1 MERKSAN
8 AEAGF
13 TQAERV
19 KEPER
24 SREFESNT
32 VTLLAMPSKYNALPT
47 IPALHT
53 GPFIKVPVLPF
64 PEESATDVP
73 VPSSNFQY
81 ATRPELIVAWLK
93 DALAS
98 ALGLKPLLNALA
110 FTTALLVKVI

>member
-32 VTLLAMPSKYNALPT
+32 VTLAAMPSKDNALPA

-64 PEESATDVP
+64 PEESATVVP

-81 ATRPELIVAWLK
+81 ATRLDPPITELMLN

-98 ALGLKPLLNALA
+98 ELGL
-110 FTTALLVKVI
+110 

>member
-32 VTLLAMPSKYNALPT
+32 VTLAAMPSKYNAFPA
-47 IPALHT
+47 IPAVHT
-53 GPFIKVPVLPF
+53 GPFTNVPVLPF
-64 PEESATDVP
+64 PEESTAVVP

-81 ATRPELIVAWLK
+81 ATRPELVVAWVK
-93 DALAS
+93 DALTS
-98 ALGLKPLLNALA
+98 ALGL
-110 FTTALLVKVI
+110 